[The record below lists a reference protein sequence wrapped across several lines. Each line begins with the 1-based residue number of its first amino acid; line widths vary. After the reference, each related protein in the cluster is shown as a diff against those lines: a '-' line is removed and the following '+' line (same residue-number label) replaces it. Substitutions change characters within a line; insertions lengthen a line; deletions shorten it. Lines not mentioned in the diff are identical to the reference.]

1 MEISENAGAGP
12 EISSTTTSKKRSRI
26 RFSCT
31 TCRDKKLKCDRQ
43 SPCDQCVKRSIEAT
57 CQFIPYVTGSPRA
70 GQIATVGP
78 RLKDASANTRSKQL
92 PNESA
97 IQSRLKHLEHLVQVL
112 KAQRR
117 GNGASKASDV
127 PVTEPLPEEESED
140 EVLPTLGQRVR
151 ETAENI
157 FGEMRYVDS
166 SHWEAILSDLLS
178 ITGSVRPP
186 DEPDPV
192 EDQDSPPAPFLTQP
206 RGPDLLLGGFSC
218 VPVSELAQHLPPRPL
233 ADRLLARLFQ
243 AKEPGAVMFHMP
255 TFLKQYESFWDNP
268 AAMTY
273 TQLGLLFAMFC
284 SASLYY
290 MRAGEEVPGALGNPH
305 EIYKIFKAKC
315 AQCLVLDDYTQPGPY
330 KLEALILYFGC
341 EYLGHPDATTSAS
354 VILSIIVRL
363 AMHMGLHRDP
373 RHYPN
378 MSPFEGEM
386 RRRVW
391 VALRDVDILIAFQ
404 FGLPGNIPKDLY
416 DTELPRNLRD
426 EDFDQD
432 SKELPP
438 SRPET
443 ERTVMLWCIVKGR
456 LVNVFSAI
464 SSAMSA
470 RKPAT
475 FADIVHLDRQLEE
488 VHNNF
493 PPCLRYRSF
502 SQSVAD
508 PVDIIMQRF
517 QLELLYLKSRIVLYR
532 RCMGFA
538 SKDKRYE
545 QSRKICLDAATRTL
559 RHQYD
564 IHVELQRGGRLS
576 HDRSHWFLSS
586 LSTHNFLLADM
597 ILCIELWCIKA
608 KERSS
613 ESSVTSAPEIMSQEQ
628 ILEILRISRLIW
640 QGRRKESA
648 EANRAFNI
656 LSKMLSMSTGET
668 FHDSPESSGSGSVAE
683 SLERM
688 YPTLPLTT
696 FTAEALPNP
705 AAMAGSISSAANLVK
720 GPGATFFSGEQ
731 PWTSPVGEVAANGEV
746 MAGWNAQW
754 EGSGM
759 GMQPGGDDLD
769 GFLDPNLSGDW
780 TLWDN
785 QILNSSSGDGTGQI
799 QWDTFF
805 QPHEMF

>member
-1 MEISENAGAGP
+1 M
-12 EISSTTTSKKRSRI
+12 
-26 RFSCT
+26 
-31 TCRDKKLKCDRQ
+31 KCDRQ
-43 SPCDQCVKRSIEAT
+43 SPCDQCIKRGIEST
-57 CQFIPYVTGSPRA
+57 CQFIPYVSGGPRGGQTG
-70 GQIATVGP
+70 TVDA
-78 RLKDASANTRSKQL
+78 RLKDASSSARSKFL
-92 PNESA
+92 TNESA
-97 IQSRLKHLEHLVQVL
+97 VQSRLKHLEHLVQVL

-117 GNGASKASDV
+117 GNGANEPSEA
-127 PVTEPLPEEESED
+127 PVREPLPEEEFED
-140 EVLPTLGQRVR
+140 EVLLTLGQRVR
-151 ETAENI
+151 ETAGNI

-166 SHWEAILSDLLS
+166 SHWEAILSDVSYPMHDRFFFFLLCSVSDCVTPQLLS
-178 ITGSVRPP
+178 ITGSIEPL
-186 DEPDPV
+186 DEPGLV
-192 EDQDSPPAPFLTQP
+192 EDQDSPPAPSFTQP
-206 RGPDLLLGGFSC
+206 RGPDLLLGGFSR
-218 VPVSELAQHLPPRPL
+218 VPISDLAQYLPPRTL

-255 TFLKQYESFWDNP
+255 TFLKQYEGFWENP

-290 MRAGEEVPGALGNPH
+290 MRVGEEVPGGLGNPH
-305 EIYKIFKAKC
+305 EIYKTYKAKC
-315 AQCLVLDDYTQPGPY
+315 AQCLVLDDYTKPGPY

-373 RHYPN
+373 RHYPS

-404 FGLPGNIPKDLY
+404 FGLPGNIHNDLY
-416 DTELPRNLRD
+416 DTELPRNLHD

-456 LVNVFSAI
+456 IVNVFSAI
-464 SSAMSA
+464 STAMSA

-475 FADIVHLDRQLEE
+475 FANIMHLDRQLEE
-488 VHNNF
+488 VHNDF

-517 QLELLYLKSRIVLYR
+517 QLELLYLKSRIVLHR

-538 SKDKRYE
+538 RKGKRYE
-545 QSRKICLDAATRTL
+545 QSRRICLDAATRIL

-564 IHVELQRGGRLS
+564 INVELQLGGRLS

-597 ILCIELWCIKA
+597 ILCIELWCLKA

-613 ESSVTSAPEIMSQEQ
+613 LITSPAAETLANDTSPEIMSQEQ
-628 ILEILRISRLIW
+628 ILEILRTSRLIW

-656 LSKMLSMSTGET
+656 LTKMLSMSTGET
-668 FHDSPESSGSGSVAE
+668 FHDSPESSGSGSGSVAE

-688 YPTLPLTT
+688 YPTLPLMAFAMETGPSPT
-696 FTAEALPNP
+696 
-705 AAMAGSISSAANLVK
+705 AMAASVSSASGSVQGGRTTLS
-720 GPGATFFSGEQ
+720 SGEEL
-731 PWTSPVGEVAANGEV
+731 WTSPVGKGTGNGDV

-754 EGSGM
+754 GGSGM
-759 GMQPGGDDLD
+759 GMQPVGDGLD
-769 GFLDPNLSGDW
+769 GFLDPN
-780 TLWDN
+780 
-785 QILNSSSGDGTGQI
+785 SSSDWVSSYKCLFGRLWLRFLTSNRHFGI
-799 QWDTFF
+799 IRS
-805 QPHEMF
+805 